1 MLNTYRGW
9 GAAQLRNGERWLEDA
24 ADVWMK
30 HHTRFSILTI
40 SNEQEKTLKEKGFWV
55 THIGKGEDNSKM
67 VLTFPCDCG
76 QLEGLWSQRR
86 PGANGDHN
94 YANIGHR
101 SGRSDN
107 EACA

>member
-40 SNEQEKTLKEKGFWV
+40 SNGQEKTLKEKGFWV

-67 VLTFPCDCG
+67 VLAFPCDCG

-86 PGANGDHN
+86 P
-94 YANIGHR
+94 
-101 SGRSDN
+101 
-107 EACA
+107 